1 MITLSEVRERQ
12 VPYATTYMWNLKSDT
27 NELICKTEIGLQ
39 IQKQTYGYQR
49 EKGGGKNLK
58 LRINRQAL
66 LDKKQITNKD
76 PLYSTGDYIK
86 YLVITYDGKES
97 EK

>member
-1 MITLSEVRERQ
+1 M
-12 VPYATTYMWNLKSDT
+12 NLFAK
-27 NELICKTEIGLQ
+27 
-39 IQKQTYGYQR
+39 QKQAYRYKNKLYGYHR

-58 LRINRQAL
+58 LGINRYML
-66 LDKKQITNKD
+66 LYKKQITNKD

-97 EK
+97 EKECIQIYMYN

>member
-1 MITLSEVRERQ
+1 MLFTKPKQTHRLSQ
-12 VPYATTYMWNLKSDT
+12 
-27 NELICKTEIGLQ
+27 
-39 IQKQTYGYQR
+39 QTYGYQR

-97 EK
+97 EKEYI